1 MASPK
6 LTLLSPAHGIGSH
19 YLDMVTEQ
27 TATAARWSKFILLIG
42 IILVATNLR
51 APITS
56 VGPVVPQIQEALD
69 LSNTLA
75 GLITT
80 IPLLAFAMLSPI
92 APKLADRWR
101 IETLL
106 WAAIWAIGFGLL
118 IRASSN
124 TALLFSGA
132 ALVGCGIAFGNV
144 LVPPFIKQRF
154 PKKIGLVTGIYSVAM
169 NITASLAS
177 GFSIAIGH
185 WTGHGWKGSIGLWLV
200 FSVVGIVFWA
210 PQLNRSSSDASADRS
225 VANRQTGTSMLRS
238 RLAWYITL
246 FMGLQSLLFYC
257 SVAWLPVVLQDWGMA
272 AETSG
277 WVLSFIQFTQL
288 PIMFVGPIIIGRM
301 KDHKPLVWFIGST
314 LALSLLLIIG
324 WRTQFIIPAVILFG
338 LGTGLAFSL
347 VMMWFVLRTRTTR
360 EAARISGMSQSFGYA
375 LAAAGPPLFGAI
387 YDWVGN
393 WETPFLLLAAAT
405 VVLYITGM
413 KVAKPQL
420 IDG

>member
-1 MASPK
+1 
-6 LTLLSPAHGIGSH
+6 
-19 YLDMVTEQ
+19 MVTEKAA
-27 TATAARWSKFILLIG
+27 ATARLNKFILLTG

-56 VGPVVPQIQEALD
+56 VGPVVPQIQDALG

-80 IPLLAFAMLSPI
+80 IPLLAFALLSPI
-92 APKLADRWR
+92 ASKMADRWS

-106 WAAIWAIGFGLL
+106 WAAIWAIGLGLV
-118 IRASSN
+118 IRASSHI
-124 TALLFSGA
+124 ALLFSGA

-154 PKKIGLVTGIYSVAM
+154 PQKIGLITGIYSVAM
-169 NITASLAS
+169 NVTASLAS

-185 WTGHGWKGSIGLWLV
+185 WTGLDWKGSIGVWLV
-200 FSVVGIVFWA
+200 FSAIAIVFWL
-210 PQLNRSSSDASADRS
+210 PQLKRRTGKAPAQAPAD
-225 VANRQTGTSMLRS
+225 QQKKGKSMLGS
-238 RLAWYITL
+238 RLAWYITI

-272 AETSG
+272 SETSG
-277 WVLSFIQFTQL
+277 WVLSFIQFSQL
-288 PIMFVGPIIIGRM
+288 PIVFVGPIIAGRM
-301 KDHKPLVWFIGST
+301 KNHMPLVWVIGGT
-314 LALSLLLIIG
+314 LAISIALIIG

-360 EAARISGMSQSFGYA
+360 EAARISGMAQSVGYT
-375 LAAAGPPLFGAI
+375 LAAAGPPLFGALH
-387 YDWVGN
+387 DWTNN
-393 WETPFLLLAAAT
+393 WEIPFLLLAVAII
-405 VVLYITGM
+405 VLFFTGV